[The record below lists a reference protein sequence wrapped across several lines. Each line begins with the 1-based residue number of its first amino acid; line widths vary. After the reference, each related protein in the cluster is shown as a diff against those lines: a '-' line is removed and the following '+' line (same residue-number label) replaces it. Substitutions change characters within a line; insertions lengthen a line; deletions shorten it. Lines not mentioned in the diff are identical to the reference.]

1 LTKDENMK
9 GKKGILDQVIE
20 ILAEQFGIPIT
31 DIPGSLEFGDIPQWD
46 SLGHMSVI
54 ALLKRIQPRVDAGLI
69 AQLIS
74 VQAICEYLEEN
85 THG

>member
-1 LTKDENMK
+1 MK

-54 ALLKRIQPRVDAGLI
+54 AALEEKFNLEVDAGLI